1 MTWLGQL
8 NVLKRK
14 TTSNYTESGNA
25 NRRSYAWVHDRKEK
39 EKT

>member
-1 MTWLGQL
+1 MTWLDQP

-14 TTSNYTESGNA
+14 IILNYIESEDA
-25 NRRSYAWVHDRKEK
+25 NRRSYAWIHDRKEK

>member
-14 TTSNYTESGNA
+14 TILNYTESGNA
-25 NRRSYAWVHDRKEK
+25 NRRSYAWIHEEK
-39 EKT
+39 EKGSD